1 VQADDRQNDWAQALH
16 EQLGEF
22 VIELSVEL
30 GRAQMTVR
38 QLLALE
44 PGSVLMLD
52 QPSEEPLVLSV
63 EGQPKYAGRPVLHR
77 KHVGFMVG
85 NAMGEK
91 EEDDVG
97 EQPGGD

>member
-1 VQADDRQNDWAQALH
+1 M
-16 EQLGEF
+16 
-22 VIELSVEL
+22 EL

-38 QLLALE
+38 ELLALE
-44 PGSVLMLD
+44 PGAVLMLD
-52 QPSEEPLVLSV
+52 RPAEEPLILSV
-63 EGQPKYAGRPVLHR
+63 EDRPKYTGRPVLHR

-85 NAMGEK
+85 STVGEE